1 MALTE
6 YEKNIL
12 ERLKLI
18 KKQPQS
24 RNIEIF
30 LGGTYLTCLMVQFK
44 DKSIF
49 EKDNKN
55 EIIDLVIDTI
65 IKHLENKANEEDLE
79 HK

>member
-1 MALTE
+1 MVLTE
-6 YEKNIL
+6 SKRNLI

-18 KKQPQS
+18 KQQPQS

-30 LGGTYLTCLMVQFK
+30 LGGTYLTNLMVQFK
-44 DKSIF
+44 DKSIV

-65 IKHLENKANEEDLE
+65 IKYLENKANEEDLE
-79 HK
+79 H

>member
-1 MALTE
+1 MWNKEFLE
-6 YEKNIL
+6 NELEK
-12 ERLKLI
+12 LKLI
-18 KKQPQS
+18 KQQPQS

-30 LGGTYLTCLMVQFK
+30 LGGTYLTNLMVKFK
-44 DKSIF
+44 DKSIV

>member
-1 MALTE
+1 
-6 YEKNIL
+6 
-12 ERLKLI
+12 
-18 KKQPQS
+18 
-24 RNIEIF
+24 
-30 LGGTYLTCLMVQFK
+30 MVQFK